1 MHRMQHLLK
10 SGKKI
15 YLKSCFSLLPFDSFL
30 CYNYTRKKINW
41 YKNTKFEGFFMSK
54 GWDRSM
60 LKRLKALVG
69 KGLSTAE
76 MGKKLGMSKNAVVGK
91 LNRLGW
97 NAKATEPAKKLA
109 TNAKKE
115 KKSVVARVAKV
126 LTAKKDKSVSKKETK
141 TGTNKK
147 VVAKQDIKKNA
158 KKESV
163 VKDVSGAKNNLKGIK
178 TASKKT
184 KKDLALHELLVQ
196 HALQMAN
203 LKPNQCRWP
212 IGDPDSDNF
221 HFCGETVFAGKPY
234 CYEHCRQAY
243 QFTAPKKK

>member
-1 MHRMQHLLK
+1 
-10 SGKKI
+10 
-15 YLKSCFSLLPFDSFL
+15 
-30 CYNYTRKKINW
+30 
-41 YKNTKFEGFFMSK
+41 MST
-54 GWDRSM
+54 GWDSSM
-60 LKRLKALVG
+60 LKKLKALVG
-69 KGLSTAE
+69 KGLSTSE

-97 NAKATEPAKKLA
+97 NAKATESAPKKSTKASAPAKKA
-109 TNAKKE
+109 AAKK
-115 KKSVVARVAKV
+115 AA
-126 LTAKKDKSVSKKETK
+126 TK
-141 TGTNKK
+141 TTDKKTVKKAAPVK
-147 VVAKQDIKKNA
+147 VVAKKVADKKLPKSTKTPA
-158 KKESV
+158 KTTVVKKAKIEPKVEKTPKKEKA
-163 VKDVSGAKNNLKGIK
+163 VKEIKPIEKPK

-184 KKDLALHELLVQ
+184 KKDLALHELLIQ

-243 QFTAPKKK
+243 QFTPPKKK

>member
-1 MHRMQHLLK
+1 
-10 SGKKI
+10 
-15 YLKSCFSLLPFDSFL
+15 
-30 CYNYTRKKINW
+30 
-41 YKNTKFEGFFMSK
+41 MSN
-54 GWDRSM
+54 GWDSGM
-60 LKRLKALVG
+60 LKKLKALVG

-97 NAKATEPAKKLA
+97 NAKATE
-109 TNAKKE
+109 T
-115 KKSVVARVAKV
+115 
-126 LTAKKDKSVSKKETK
+126 TSKKTTKTTETK
-141 TGTNKK
+141 KTGGTKKTVAK
-147 VVAKQDIKKNA
+147 VVAKKTTKQSPNA
-158 KKESV
+158 KKTVKKSADIKPVKKVENQKTKVAKKTVKPIKKEVKKEKV
-163 VKDVSGAKNNLKGIK
+163 VVK

-184 KKDLALHELLVQ
+184 KKDLALHELLIQ

-243 QFTAPKKK
+243 QFTPPKKK

>member
-1 MHRMQHLLK
+1 
-10 SGKKI
+10 
-15 YLKSCFSLLPFDSFL
+15 
-30 CYNYTRKKINW
+30 
-41 YKNTKFEGFFMSK
+41 MSK
-54 GWDRSM
+54 GWDSGM
-60 LKRLKALVG
+60 LKKLKALVG
-69 KGLSTAE
+69 KGLSTSE

-97 NAKATEPAKKLA
+97 NAKAADPT
-109 TNAKKE
+109 E
-115 KKSVVARVAKV
+115 KKSVADKKTAKSADVKKVSAKKAKAAPKKTVKDIDVRVAE
-126 LTAKKDKSVSKKETK
+126 KKKTK
-141 TGTNKK
+141 AAPEKK
-147 VVAKQDIKKNA
+147 VEKAKPAIKLP
-158 KKESV
+158 EV
-163 VKDVSGAKNNLKGIK
+163 K

-184 KKDLALHELLVQ
+184 KKDLALHELLIQ

-221 HFCGETVFAGKPY
+221 HFCGEQVFSGKPY

>member
-1 MHRMQHLLK
+1 MA
-10 SGKKI
+10 
-15 YLKSCFSLLPFDSFL
+15 
-30 CYNYTRKKINW
+30 T
-41 YKNTKFEGFFMSK
+41 
-54 GWDRSM
+54 GWDSNM
-60 LKRLKALVG
+60 LKKLKALVG

-97 NAKATEPAKKLA
+97 NAKATDAAPKKSAKESAKTTTAKKTAEKQPAKKTVKKA
-109 TNAKKE
+109 TPVKTVAKKVVEKKPVKSTKVVTKTKDTKPAKAAPKANE
-115 KKSVVARVAKV
+115 KKSAV
-126 LTAKKDKSVSKKETK
+126 KETK
-141 TGTNKK
+141 KAK
-147 VVAKQDIKKNA
+147 VV
-158 KKESV
+158 EPVTPV
-163 VKDVSGAKNNLKGIK
+163 VK

-184 KKDLALHELLVQ
+184 KKDLALHELLIQ

-203 LKPNQCRWP
+203 LKSNQCRWP

-243 QFTAPKKK
+243 QFTPPKKK

>member
-1 MHRMQHLLK
+1 
-10 SGKKI
+10 
-15 YLKSCFSLLPFDSFL
+15 
-30 CYNYTRKKINW
+30 
-41 YKNTKFEGFFMSK
+41 MSK
-54 GWDRSM
+54 GWDSGM
-60 LKRLKALVG
+60 LKKLKSLVG

-97 NAKATEPAKKLA
+97 NAKAAEVVD
-109 TNAKKE
+109 
-115 KKSVVARVAKV
+115 KKSAKTAKASKVAKP
-126 LTAKKDKSVSKKETK
+126 AKKETK
-141 TGTNKK
+141 NTKAPAKK
-147 VVAKQDIKKNA
+147 TAAKKAVVAKKPVKPVKVAKTTKKPA
-158 KKESV
+158 KKAPVAPKKAPVKKAVKVV
-163 VKDVSGAKNNLKGIK
+163 VKKETKKPAKPVVKETVKKAGKQKDVAPAKEKPVIK

-184 KKDLALHELLVQ
+184 KRDLALHELLIQ

-221 HFCGETVFAGKPY
+221 HFCGETVFTGKPY

-243 QFTAPKKK
+243 QFVAPKKK